1 MLAVLL
7 VAAFLAGGMLWQ
19 MRRRNL
25 HKWIG
30 AYVRQELRRGFRRRT
45 GSPTGLDVFICIADH
60 FEPHA
65 GGADDAIADARV
77 SAWTDCYADVL
88 GEFRDSGGRPP
99 RHTFFYPIDQYV
111 PHHVDALTELCRDGY
126 GEIEIQLHHDH
137 DTAGNLESTL
147 RRFTDLFASQHG
159 LLGRLRS
166 DQQIMYGFV
175 HGNWALDNSRPD
187 GRWCGVDDEL
197 GVLRRT
203 GCYADFTFPSAPDVT
218 QPRKI
223 NSIYYAT
230 GRPGR
235 CKSHDSG
242 IDVRAAKPHDDGLMI
257 IQGPLRLRRAKG
269 TWNLRIENGCL
280 QRTQP
285 PTADRLDEWLRAG
298 VEVVGRSD
306 WRFIKLHT
314 HGAIEANRQVLLGQP
329 VAGLH
334 RELARRAALDG
345 NFRYHYVTAREMYNL
360 VKVAEAG
367 IQIPITTARDFE
379 IMPPFRMRDS
389 ITVSHAECRT

>member
-1 MLAVLL
+1 
-7 VAAFLAGGMLWQ
+7 
-19 MRRRNL
+19 MRSVRRS
-25 HKWIG
+25 KQSQS
-30 AYVRQELRRGFRRRT
+30 A
-45 GSPTGLDVFICIADH
+45 LDVFICIADH

-65 GGADDAIADARV
+65 CGADDALADARV
-77 SAWTDCYADVL
+77 SAWIDRYPEVL
-88 GEFRDSGGRPP
+88 GEFRDSGGQPP

-111 PHHVDALTELCRDGY
+111 PDHVEALAELCRDGY

-137 DTAGNLESTL
+137 DSAGNLESTL
-147 RRFTDLFASQHG
+147 CRFTHLFASRHG
-159 LLGRLRS
+159 LLGRRRS

-197 GVLRRT
+197 NVLRRT

-223 NSIYYAT
+223 NSIYYAV

-235 CKSHDSG
+235 CKSHDFG
-242 IDVRAAKPHDDGLMI
+242 IDVSAGAPSANGLMI
-257 IQGPLRLRRAKG
+257 IQGPLRLWRVKG
-269 TWNLRIENGCL
+269 TWTLRIENGCL

-285 PTADRLDEWLRAG
+285 PTAERLDQWLRAG
-298 VEVVGRSD
+298 VGVRGRTD

-314 HGAIEANRQVLLGQP
+314 HGATEANRDVILGP
-329 VAGLH
+329 AMVDFH
-334 RELARRAALDG
+334 RELARRAAAAST
-345 NFRYHYVTAREMYNL
+345 FRYHYVTAREMYNL

-379 IMPPFRMRDS
+379 IIPPLGPARQ
-389 ITVSHAECRT
+389 